1 MKRLLGFLI
10 LVAIM
15 LATTSSPRASAQEP
29 CRFVQGFA
37 AVRERIGAAKV
48 GACLEDERVNSENG
62 NTEQRT
68 SRGLLVW
75 RKVDSITAF
84 TDGGTTWVQG
94 PDGLQT
100 RPNSERFSWERDPV
114 RPSGPTAVASPAPN
128 PVVSRPASSPQAAP
142 AATQAPAASPAASP
156 VASPAGIS
164 VPPPSGAVG
173 QRDPDAGVEPLNPT
187 TCPDSHPIKGSQGSP
202 DGEEWIYH
210 TPRSRSYAAT
220 PPDRCFAAEADAR
233 AAGYR
238 ASET

>member
-1 MKRLLGFLI
+1 MKRLLGLLI
-10 LVAIM
+10 LVASM
-15 LATTSSPRASAQEP
+15 HATTSSPHASAQEP

-37 AVRERIGAAKV
+37 TVRERIGAAKV
-48 GACLEDERVNSENG
+48 GACLEDERVNPENG

-68 SRGLLVW
+68 SGGLLVW

-84 TDGGTTWVQG
+84 TDGSTTWVNG

-100 RPNSERFSWERDPV
+100 RLNSERFSWERDPV
-114 RPSGPTAVASPAPN
+114 RPSGPTAAASPAPN

-156 VASPAGIS
+156 AVIS

-173 QRDPDAGVEPLNPT
+173 QRDPDAGVEPLNLT

-202 DGEEWIYH
+202 DDEEWISH
-210 TPRSRSYAAT
+210 TPQSRSYAPT
-220 PPDRCFAAEADAR
+220 LPDRCFATEADAR

-238 ASET
+238 ASEN

>member
-1 MKRLLGFLI
+1 MTRLLGFPI

-37 AVRERIGAAKV
+37 TVRERIGAAKV
-48 GACLEDERVNSENG
+48 GACLEDERVNPENG

-68 SRGLLVW
+68 SGGLLVW
-75 RKVDSITAF
+75 RKLDSITAF
-84 TDGGTTWVQG
+84 TDGSTTWVQG

-114 RPSGPTAVASPAPN
+114 RPSGPTAVASPVPN
-128 PVVSRPASSPQAAP
+128 PIVSRPASSPQAAPAAP

-156 VASPAGIS
+156 AATS

-173 QRDPDAGVEPLNPT
+173 RRDPDAGVEPLNLT
-187 TCPDSHPIKGSQGSP
+187 TCPDSHPLKGNQGSP
-202 DGEEWIYH
+202 NNEDWIYY
-210 TPRSRSYAAT
+210 TPQSRSYAAAT
-220 PPDRCFAAEADAR
+220 PDRCLATENDAR

-238 ASET
+238 ASEN